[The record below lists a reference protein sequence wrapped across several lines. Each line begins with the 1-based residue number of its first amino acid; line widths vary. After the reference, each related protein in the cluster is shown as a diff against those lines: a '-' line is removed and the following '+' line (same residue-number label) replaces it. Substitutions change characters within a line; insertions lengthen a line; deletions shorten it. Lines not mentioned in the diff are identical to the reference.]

1 MAQQTAVEF
10 LVEKLY
16 ELGHFYYVQQTE
28 LIEDAKQME
37 KEQIIKAN
45 RDGVDMVIDNKP
57 FISGQEYYNETY
69 GKD

>member
-28 LIEDAKQME
+28 LIEDAKKME
-37 KEQIIKAN
+37 KDQIITSYLEGARAWPRERN
-45 RDGVDMVIDNKP
+45 AE
-57 FISGQEYYNETY
+57 QYYNETY
-69 GKD
+69 GE